1 MNVLMLASD
10 ITRRPVVTLGGEA
23 VAQVKDVVF
32 DGHAGRVSGFTLS
45 GRGLFSGPL
54 RQALPWEAVTGLG
67 PHAVMIHDET
77 ALKSRDEVADSAEA
91 AHGNV
96 LGARVLTD
104 TGTDLGR
111 ITDVVIEVTAAQAL
125 VAGYEITPAK
135 APGHHGRTV
144 FIPLART
151 IAVSGEAL
159 VVPAAAAEFM
169 ADDLSA
175 LEKAI
180 PEFRNRMSGKEA

>member
-1 MNVLMLASD
+1 MNALMLASD
-10 ITRRPVVTLGGEA
+10 ITKRPVVTLGGEA
-23 VAQVKDVVF
+23 VAQVRDVVF

-54 RQALPWEAVTGLG
+54 RQALPWEAVSSLG

-77 ALKSRDEVADSAEA
+77 AFESRDEVADSAEA
-91 AHGNV
+91 ANGHV

-104 TGTDLGR
+104 TGTDLGHV
-111 ITDVVIEVTAAQAL
+111 TDVVIEVTASQAL
-125 VAGYEITPAK
+125 VAGYEIAPAK
-135 APGHHGRTV
+135 TLGPHGRRV

-159 VVPAAAAEFM
+159 VVPAAVADYVT
-169 ADDLSA
+169 DDLSA

-180 PEFRNRMSGKEA
+180 PEFRSRMSGKEA

>member
-1 MNVLMLASD
+1 MNALMLASD

-32 DGHAGRVSGFTLS
+32 DGRAGRVSGFTLS

-54 RQALPWEAVTGLG
+54 RQALPWEAVTSLG
-67 PHAVMIHDET
+67 PHAVMIHDDT
-77 ALKSRDEVADSAEA
+77 ALKPRDEVADPAEA

-96 LGARVLTD
+96 LGAQVLTD
-104 TGTDLGR
+104 TGTNLGH
-111 ITDVVIEVTAAQAL
+111 ITDVVIEVTATQAL

-135 APGHHGRTV
+135 ASGHHRQTV

>member
-1 MNVLMLASD
+1 MYALMLASD

-32 DGHAGRVSGFTLS
+32 AGRAGRVSGFTLS

-54 RQALPWEAVTGLG
+54 RQALPWEAVTSLG
-67 PHAVMIHDET
+67 PHAVMIHDDT
-77 ALKSRDEVADSAEA
+77 ALEPRDEVADPAEA

-96 LGARVLTD
+96 LGVQVLTD
-104 TGTDLGR
+104 TGTNLGH
-111 ITDVVIEVTAAQAL
+111 ITDVVIEVTATQAL

-135 APGHHGRTV
+135 APGHHRQTV
-144 FIPLART
+144 FVPLART

>member
-1 MNVLMLASD
+1 MNALMLASD

-32 DGHAGRVSGFTLS
+32 DGHAGQVSGFTLS

-54 RQALPWEAVTGLG
+54 RQALPWEAVTSLG
-67 PHAVMIHDET
+67 PHAVMIRDET
-77 ALKSRDEVADSAEA
+77 AFESRDEVADSAEA

-104 TGTDLGR
+104 TGTDLGHV
-111 ITDVVIEVTAAQAL
+111 TDVVIEVTTAQAL

-135 APGHHGRTV
+135 ALSHHGRTA
-144 FIPLART
+144 FIPLVRT

-159 VVPAAAAEFM
+159 VVPAAVAEFM
-169 ADDLSA
+169 TGDLPS

-180 PEFRNRMSGKEA
+180 PEFRSRMSGREA